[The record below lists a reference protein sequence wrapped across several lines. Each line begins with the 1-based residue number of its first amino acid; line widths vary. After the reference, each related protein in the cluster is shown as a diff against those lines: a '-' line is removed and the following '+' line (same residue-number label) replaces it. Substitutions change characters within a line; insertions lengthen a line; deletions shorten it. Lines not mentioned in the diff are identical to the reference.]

1 MLLYGYMQTEEIEKA
16 LQTII
21 ESTELKNRELTEI
34 SSIDLVTLAVNIEKK
49 FKIRFNLSEITNKN
63 FSSLTKL
70 GELLKSKLN
79 SKSLS

>member
-1 MLLYGYMQTEEIEKA
+1 MLLYGYMQTEEIEKV

-79 SKSLS
+79 SKSVR

>member
-1 MLLYGYMQTEEIEKA
+1 MQTEEIEKA

>member
-1 MLLYGYMQTEEIEKA
+1 MQTEEIEKA

-63 FSSLTKL
+63 FSSLAKL
-70 GELLKSKLN
+70 AELVKSKLN

>member
-1 MLLYGYMQTEEIEKA
+1 MQTEEIEKV

-79 SKSLS
+79 SKSVR